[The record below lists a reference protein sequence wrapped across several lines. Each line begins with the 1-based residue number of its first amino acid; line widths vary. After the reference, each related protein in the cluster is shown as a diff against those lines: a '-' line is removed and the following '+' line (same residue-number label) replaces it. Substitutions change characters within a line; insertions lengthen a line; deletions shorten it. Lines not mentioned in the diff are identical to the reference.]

1 VVVIEILVFVF
12 FGIYLSIYDY
22 FTHLIQNSV
31 LIKLSAAI
39 LVLMIIKLFTDPLFS
54 KTASERIKVFLVIA
68 LFYSSLTVLSKFKV
82 GAGDLKYALVISF
95 FLVVALPLSKIVMAN
110 QIAILVAWSSA
121 GLIAIGQ
128 WIFRR
133 SQNAIPMAPALFLG
147 AISALLTA
155 FY

>member
-1 VVVIEILVFVF
+1 MVIIEILIFLL
-12 FGIYLSIYDY
+12 FGIYISIYDY

-31 LIKLSAAI
+31 LIKLSATILI
-39 LVLMIIKLFTDPLFS
+39 LVIIKLFTDPFFS
-54 KTASERIKVFLVIA
+54 ETASERIKVFSLVV
-68 LFYSSLTVLSKFKV
+68 LFYSFLTILSKFKV
-82 GAGDLKYALVISF
+82 GAGDFKYALVISF
-95 FLVVALPLSKIVMAN
+95 FLVVSLPLSKIVMAN
-110 QIAILVAWSSA
+110 QIAIIVAWSSA

-147 AISALLTA
+147 AISALSTA

>member
-1 VVVIEILVFVF
+1 MVIIEILIFLL
-12 FGIYLSIYDY
+12 FGIYISIYDY

-31 LIKLSAAI
+31 LIKLTATILI
-39 LVLMIIKLFTDPLFS
+39 LVIIKLFTDPFFS
-54 KTASERIKVFLVIA
+54 ETASERIKVFSLVV
-68 LFYSSLTVLSKFKV
+68 LFYSFLTILSKFKV
-82 GAGDLKYALVISF
+82 GAGDFKYALVISF
-95 FLVVALPLSKIVMAN
+95 FLVVSLPLSKIVMAN
-110 QIAILVAWSSA
+110 EIAIIVAWSSA

-147 AISALLTA
+147 AISALSTA

>member
-1 VVVIEILVFVF
+1 MVIIEILIFLL
-12 FGIYLSIYDY
+12 FGIYISIYDY

-31 LIKLSAAI
+31 LIKLTATILI
-39 LVLMIIKLFTDPLFS
+39 LVIIKLFTDPFFS
-54 KTASERIKVFLVIA
+54 ETASERMKVFSLVV
-68 LFYSSLTVLSKFKV
+68 LFYSFLTILSKFKV
-82 GAGDLKYALVISF
+82 GAGDFKYALVISF
-95 FLVVALPLSKIVMAN
+95 FLVVSLPLSKIVMAN
-110 QIAILVAWSSA
+110 QIAIIVAWSSA

-147 AISALLTA
+147 AISALSTA

>member
-1 VVVIEILVFVF
+1 MVIIEILIFLL
-12 FGIYLSIYDY
+12 FGIYISIYDY

-31 LIKLSAAI
+31 LIKLTTTI
-39 LVLMIIKLFTDPLFS
+39 LVLVIIKLFTDPFFS
-54 KTASERIKVFLVIA
+54 ETASERIKVFSLVA
-68 LFYSSLTVLSKFKV
+68 LFYSFLTIFSKFKV
-82 GAGDLKYALVISF
+82 GAGDFKYALVISF
-95 FLVVALPLSKIVMAN
+95 FLVVSLPLSKIVMAN
-110 QIAILVAWSSA
+110 QIAIIVAWSSA

-147 AISALLTA
+147 AISALSTA

>member
-1 VVVIEILVFVF
+1 MVIIEILIFLL
-12 FGIYLSIYDY
+12 FGIYISIYDY

-31 LIKLSAAI
+31 LIKLTATI
-39 LVLMIIKLFTDPLFS
+39 FVLVIIKLFTDPFFS
-54 KTASERIKVFLVIA
+54 ETASERIKVFSLVV
-68 LFYSSLTVLSKFKV
+68 LFYSFLTILSKFKV
-82 GAGDLKYALVISF
+82 GAGDFKYALVISF
-95 FLVVALPLSKIVMAN
+95 FLVVSLPLSKIVMAN
-110 QIAILVAWSSA
+110 EIAIIVAWSSA

-147 AISALLTA
+147 AISALSTA

>member
-1 VVVIEILVFVF
+1 MVIIEIFIFLL
-12 FGIYLSIYDY
+12 FGIYISIHDY

-31 LIKLSAAI
+31 LIKLTATI
-39 LVLMIIKLFTDPLFS
+39 LVLVIIKLFTDPFFS
-54 KTASERIKVFLVIA
+54 KTASERIKVFLVIV
-68 LFYSSLTVLSKFKV
+68 LFYSFLTILSKFKV
-82 GAGDLKYALVISF
+82 GAGDFKYALVISF
-95 FLVVALPLSKIVMAN
+95 FLVVSLPLSKIVMAN
-110 QIAILVAWSSA
+110 QIAIIVAWSSA

-147 AISALLTA
+147 AISALSTA

>member
-1 VVVIEILVFVF
+1 MVVIEILVFVF

>member
-1 VVVIEILVFVF
+1 MVIIEILIFLL
-12 FGIYLSIYDY
+12 FGIYISIYDY

-31 LIKLSAAI
+31 LIKLTATILI
-39 LVLMIIKLFTDPLFS
+39 LVIIKLFTDPFFS
-54 KTASERIKVFLVIA
+54 ETASERIKVFSLVV
-68 LFYSSLTVLSKFKV
+68 LFYSFLTILSKFKV
-82 GAGDLKYALVISF
+82 GAGDFKYALVISF
-95 FLVVALPLSKIVMAN
+95 FLVVSLPLSKIVMAN
-110 QIAILVAWSSA
+110 QIAIIVAWSSA

-147 AISALLTA
+147 AISALSTA

>member
-1 VVVIEILVFVF
+1 MVIIEILIFVL
-12 FGIYLSIYDY
+12 FGIYISIYDY

-31 LIKLSAAI
+31 LIKLSATI
-39 LVLMIIKLFTDPLFS
+39 FVLVIIKLFTDPFFS
-54 KTASERIKVFLVIA
+54 ETASERIKVFLVIV
-68 LFYSSLTVLSKFKV
+68 LFYSFLTILSKFKV
-82 GAGDLKYALVISF
+82 GAGDFKYALVISF
-95 FLVVALPLSKIVMAN
+95 FLVVSLPLSKIVMAN
-110 QIAILVAWSSA
+110 QIAIIVAWSSA

-147 AISALLTA
+147 AISALSTA